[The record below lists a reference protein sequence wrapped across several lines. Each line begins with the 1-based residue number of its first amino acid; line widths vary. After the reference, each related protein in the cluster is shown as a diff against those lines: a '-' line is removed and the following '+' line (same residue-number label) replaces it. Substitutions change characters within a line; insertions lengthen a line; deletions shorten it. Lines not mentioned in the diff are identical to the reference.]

1 MSRSIWSVL
10 SGLLAGSPLLA
21 FEQGAAGS
29 SVCPVKRGGQS
40 PEELNPSRKG
50 CLTSRREDNR
60 TRECPGGAQRPC
72 LEPRGGRRGAA
83 LEQLCPESRW
93 VGAEGGSQQ
102 LRTRGKTQG
111 QKARKASDRDLLST
125 PGGPEPSP
133 GLGGE
138 TGQDMAT
145 EAAVHGLR
153 SA

>member
-1 MSRSIWSVL
+1 M
-10 SGLLAGSPLLA
+10 
-21 FEQGAAGS
+21 
-29 SVCPVKRGGQS
+29 
-40 PEELNPSRKG
+40 
-50 CLTSRREDNR
+50 
-60 TRECPGGAQRPC
+60 
-72 LEPRGGRRGAA
+72 
-83 LEQLCPESRW
+83 EQLCPESRW